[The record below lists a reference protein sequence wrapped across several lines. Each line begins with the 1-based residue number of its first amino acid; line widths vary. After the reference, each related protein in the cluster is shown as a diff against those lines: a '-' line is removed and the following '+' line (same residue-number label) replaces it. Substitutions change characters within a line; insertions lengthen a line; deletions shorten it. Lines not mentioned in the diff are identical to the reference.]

1 MWRDDELV
9 VGEFTFDALRC
20 GPSDGETILLLHGWP
35 ESNAQ
40 WRDVGP
46 ILAEA
51 GYDVVAPNLRGYA
64 PGARPAG
71 VEAYGVEQL
80 SGDVVGMIE
89 ALGTERVH
97 LVGHDWGGIIAWAV
111 AATHPE
117 ILDRLVVLNAPHMQ
131 VFREQIWRGGQFLR
145 STYAGFFQLPRLPEL
160 TLAAGRYKL
169 LRSMFTLTPIRP
181 GAFGA
186 QDIDHYVRTLAQP
199 GALTAAL
206 DYYRANARPGAMGA
220 ARGKVTTD
228 TMVIWGERDPA
239 LSTVLLDG
247 LQRYVPR
254 LCVHRIPDAGH
265 WVQNEVPAEVNR
277 LLLGFLGRPAAS
289 PGA

>member
-1 MWRDDELV
+1 MNTIRHQRVHGDGLDLDV
-9 VGEFTFDALRC
+9 RIMGE
-20 GPSDGETILLLHGWP
+20 GPPVILLHGFP
-35 ESNAQ
+35 ENSHS
-40 WRDVGP
+40 WRRQMP
-46 ILAEA
+46 ALAAA
-51 GYDVVAPNLRGYA
+51 GHAAWAPNLRGY
-64 PGARPAG
+64 PPSGIPRNRGACALPHLVR
-71 VEAYGVEQL
+71 
-80 SGDVVGMIE
+80 DVLAIAQATGYPK
-89 ALGTERVH
+89 VH